1 MIRHSEKIQL
11 ERDNRKPV
19 FVQEELYFKTD
30 LTFTEVFIKCRELGL
45 KKMINI
51 ADETIQAWY
60 IEFLREEWS
69 SKKFNDRISEMR
81 NIKTYGERIDI
92 ADWFEKE
99 AIYTPTQVANMIQI
113 KIQEM
118 LSKAD
123 RLLCGKEIELEIP
136 GVRINL
142 DFVKYKIA
150 KTVSTY
156 YNNECEEKSKEL
168 FEEILPE
175 ILKKLN
181 LKKENNNQ
189 KVGIGTRLKQKFN
202 F

>member
-1 MIRHSEKIQL
+1 MEKIQS

-19 FVQEELYFKTD
+19 FVQDELYFKTD

-69 SKKFNDRISEMR
+69 SKKFNERIMEMR

-123 RLLCGKEIELEIP
+123 RLLGGKEIELELS
-136 GVRINL
+136 GVKINL
-142 DFVKYKIA
+142 ESVKYKIA

-156 YNNECEEKSKEL
+156 YDNEYEEKTKEL
-168 FEEILPE
+168 FEEMLPE
-175 ILKKLN
+175 ILTKLG
-181 LKKENNNQ
+181 LKREINNQ
-189 KVGIGTRLKQKFN
+189 KIGVGTRLKHKFN

>member
-1 MIRHSEKIQL
+1 
-11 ERDNRKPV
+11 
-19 FVQEELYFKTD
+19 
-30 LTFTEVFIKCRELGL
+30 
-45 KKMINI
+45 MINI

-69 SKKFNDRISEMR
+69 SKKFNERIMEMR

-123 RLLCGKEIELEIP
+123 RLLGGKEIELELP
-136 GVRINL
+136 GVKINL
-142 DFVKYKIA
+142 ESVKYKIA

-175 ILKKLN
+175 ILEKLN
-181 LKKENNNQ
+181 LKKEKDNQ
-189 KVGIGTRLKQKFN
+189 KIGIGTRLKQKFN